1 MQDRSELGVG
11 EGRTSSGE
19 GKAPVRFA
27 GLILEARSPLP
38 RSASSID
45 CGTSSSISPRTSS
58 TIPPGA
64 AALGILGRSVRG
76 APEKAPRQSHDHRHP
91 RPRCRARQR
100 RVGGEAAA
108 GEVRRDPDGG
118 REGAGSP
125 VQRRSAPLNAFLA
138 ALLVRTASAL
148 PFNEY
153 PYDGRYRQWR
163 LLGFAPPNGVGRGE
177 EAPLEP
183 NPASLAVFRQ
193 KLFSWAHPQKEPETI
208 Q

>member
-1 MQDRSELGVG
+1 MEKQLQ
-11 EGRTSSGE
+11 
-19 GKAPVRFA
+19 ARFDE
-27 GLILEARSPLP
+27 ILMAVEKEQEARSN
-38 RSASSID
+38 D
-45 CGTSSSISPRTSS
+45 
-58 TIPPGA
+58 
-64 AALGILGRSVRG
+64 GR
-76 APEKAPRQSHDHRHP
+76 PQ
-91 RPRCRARQR
+91 
-100 RVGGEAAA
+100 
-108 GEVRRDPDGG
+108 
-118 REGAGSP
+118 
-125 VQRRSAPLNAFLA
+125 LNAFLA

-193 KLFSWAHPQKEPETI
+193 KLFSWAHPQPVAHSRPEVHPEPETI